1 MRPGACALDQ
11 LVGGGS
17 TFRPGGGRGWAALS
31 YLHVAC
37 VRRRAAC
44 PAVHV
49 GEPVH
54 AGGKLYTE
62 GRAATVIRLY
72 LVHRHPGSRRTEGR
86 G

>member
-1 MRPGACALDQ
+1 MYTQDEW
-11 LVGGGS
+11 
-17 TFRPGGGRGWAALS
+17 GRGGAARS

-37 VRRRAAC
+37 VRRGAAC

-62 GRAATVIRLY
+62 RCAAPMIGLY
-72 LVHRHPGSRRTEGR
+72 LVH
-86 G
+86 

>member
-1 MRPGACALDQ
+1 MYTQDEW
-11 LVGGGS
+11 
-17 TFRPGGGRGWAALS
+17 GRGGAARS

-37 VRRRAAC
+37 VRRGAAC

-62 GRAATVIRLY
+62 
-72 LVHRHPGSRRTEGR
+72 
-86 G
+86 